1 VAFFPLSVVQ
11 DFSLIKSRL
20 LLGGGWGVLFAEP
33 VINPDE
39 VGKKKSKQDGPDND
53 PEKVI
58 IPSRGPVDCWV
69 IHRIPPNKQNAP
81 KG

>member
-1 VAFFPLSVVQ
+1 MVQ
-11 DFSLIKSRL
+11 NFSLIESCPF
-20 LLGGGWGVLFAEP
+20 LGGRWGVLFAEL

-53 PEKVI
+53 PKKVI
-58 IPSRGPVDCWV
+58 IPPRGPVDCLV
-69 IHRIPPNKQNAP
+69 MHRIPPNKQNAP